1 MARFAL
7 EHLPSARGNLVV
19 ALLSGALRLIL
30 KLVFFDGVAFGVVMK
45 RLLVILP
52 ILKRFTQRELQIH
65 AILATEMGVVIQ
77 RLHR

>member
-7 EHLPSARGNLVV
+7 EHLPSAGSDLVV

-52 ILKRFTQRELQIH
+52 IFKRFTQRELQIH
-65 AILATEMGVVIQ
+65 AILAA
-77 RLHR
+77 